1 MTLLTQTTLFL
12 GAALLIVPL
21 CHRFGLATVLGYLLT
36 GILIGPNV
44 LDLAGNAEAVL
55 HFAEFG
61 VVMLLF
67 VIGLE
72 LEPSRLWVLKRSI
85 FVLGGLQVVITGGL
99 FTGIGM
105 LCGFPLTTSA
115 IAGFGLAMSSTAF
128 VMQLLSD
135 KKQLTARHGRKA
147 FAVLLFQDIAVIPM
161 LAVLPIL
168 SGESTQDYNLNYF
181 AKVLGLFALL
191 IIASRIVIRPF
202 FRLIASSKANELLT
216 AAALFIIIG
225 IATVMDKLG
234 LSMALGAFV
243 TGVLL
248 ADSEYRHELE
258 ANIQPFKGLLL
269 GLFFMAVGMSTDMHR
284 LVNEP
289 ALIVG
294 GALILM
300 LVKFGLLTLISRLC
314 GAPWQTSIRLGV
326 TLAQGG
332 EFAFVLFS
340 AAANFHL
347 LPNELGDRLILI
359 VTLSMAL
366 TPLAFFALERFVEPR
381 WTEQEHR
388 EDDEISEDDHD
399 NPVVIAGFG
408 RFGQIV
414 ARVLRMHK
422 IGFTAIEGD
431 ARQVDFVRRFGNNIY
446 YGNPG
451 NIDLLRAAHLS
462 SAKLFILAIDDVEDS
477 VRTAEQVHRH
487 FPHLQIYARARDRN
501 HAYRLMEIGVKVIC
515 RETYLSALSLAEQ
528 SLVGLGLSPERAARG
543 VETFKAYD
551 DKLIIKQRAFYKDEA
566 SLIASTQEAMTE
578 LEQLFE
584 SDERAAEKQGELDED
599 LVDAELNRS

>member
-21 CHRFGLATVLGYLLT
+21 CHRFGLATVLGYLIT
-36 GILIGPNV
+36 GILIGPN
-44 LDLAGNAEAVL
+44 LLNLSGNAETVL

-67 VIGLE
+67 LIGLE
-72 LEPSRLWVLKRSI
+72 LEPSRLWVLRRSI
-85 FVLGGLQVVITGGL
+85 FVLGGLQVVVTGSL
-99 FTGIGM
+99 FTSIG
-105 LCGFPLTTSA
+105 LLFDFSLTTSA

-128 VMQLLSD
+128 VMQLLAE
-135 KKQLTARHGRKA
+135 KKQLTARHGREA
-147 FAVLLFQDIAVIPM
+147 FAILLFQDMAVIPM

-168 SGESTQDYNLNYF
+168 SGESTQDYNVNYF
-181 AKVLGLFALL
+181 VKVLGLFALL
-191 IIASRIVIRPF
+191 IVGSRIIIRPA

-248 ADSEYRHELE
+248 ADSEYRHDIE

-284 LVNEP
+284 LINEP
-289 ALIVG
+289 LLIVG
-294 GALILM
+294 GALALM
-300 LVKFGLLTLISRLC
+300 LSKFLILLAIGRLV
-314 GAPWQTSIRLGV
+314 GNPWQISVRLGI

-340 AAANFHL
+340 TATSFHL
-347 LPNELGDRLILI
+347 LPTELGDRLILI

-366 TPLAFFALERFVEPR
+366 TPLAFWFLDKKIEPY
-381 WTEQEHR
+381 WAKCEQPAF
-388 EDDEISEDDHD
+388 DEINEADHD

-408 RFGQIV
+408 RFGQII

-422 IGFTAIEGD
+422 IGFTALEGD

-446 YGNPG
+446 YGNPS
-451 NIDLLRAAHLS
+451 NMDMLRAARLDR
-462 SAKLFILAIDDVEDS
+462 AKIFILAIDDVDDS
-477 VRTAEQVHRH
+477 IRTAEQVHRH
-487 FPHLQIYARARDRN
+487 FPHLQIYARARDRQ

-566 SLIASTQEAMTE
+566 SLIASTQQAMTE

-584 SDERAAEKQGELDED
+584 SDERAANKQQSLAEED
-599 LVDAELNRS
+599 GNLGI